1 MNEELLK
8 ARIAIAIGN
17 IMADGQIEN
26 NELQAAH
33 STIDKDFADIDEATV
48 SSIWAAEIDSFGNA
62 LKNGSIDDY
71 LSKACEV
78 IKANDKAGSVMVD
91 LVLIS
96 AGDGDMADDEFQYAY
111 KIAEML
117 GYSEEEFLHILLL
130 AFETALGKDENYY
143 ACRQPLARA
152 LFAIAI
158 GAVCADG
165 KVEDDELQAAYL
177 VVAADALIEDVPH
190 VVLKQ
195 IWDTEVQKFI
205 KTEDMEKYLKD
216 AADFLVKVDQ
226 TKEALKK
233 VTFVIAS
240 DGELADEEVGYLC
253 KVGELMG
260 KTDDEVVSIA
270 KEAIQEIVGNKSSA
284 SSSTKKSGGCYVAT
298 CVYGSYDCPEVWTL
312 RRFRD
317 NTLAATWYGRLFIK
331 TYYAVSP
338 TLVKWFGHTEW
349 FKNMW
354 KPTLERMVKDLQSKG
369 VEDTPYDDKMWR

>member
-1 MNEELLK
+1 MNENLLK

-17 IMADGQIEN
+17 IMADGEIEDA
-26 NELQAAH
+26 ELQTAH
-33 STIDKDFADIDEATV
+33 STIDKDFADIDEATL
-48 SSIWAAEIDSFGNA
+48 SSIWAAEIESFGNA
-62 LKNGSIDDY
+62 LKSGSIDDY
-71 LSKACEV
+71 LSTACEV
-78 IKANDKAGSVMVD
+78 IKANDQAVTAMID

-111 KIAEML
+111 KIAEKL
-117 GYSEEEFLHILLL
+117 GYSEDEFLHTLLK
-130 AFETALGKDENYY
+130 AFEVAQDKDENFYT
-143 ACRQPLARA
+143 CRQPLARA
-152 LFAIAI
+152 LFAISI

-165 KVEDDELQAAYL
+165 KVEDDELKAAFL
-177 VVAADALIEDVPH
+177 VVAADALIDDVPH
-190 VVLKQ
+190 IVLKQ

-205 KTEDMEKYLKD
+205 KEEDMGQYLKN
-216 AADFLVKVDQ
+216 AADFLKTVNQ
-226 TKEALKK
+226 TDEAIRK
-233 VTFVIAS
+233 VTFVVAS
-240 DGELADEEVGYLC
+240 DGELADAELNYLLN
-253 KVGELMG
+253 VGELMG
-260 KTDDEVVSIA
+260 KTTDEVTAIA
-270 KEAIQEIVGNKSSA
+270 KAAIQEIVGSKSSS

-338 TLVKWFGHTEW
+338 TIVKWFGHTEW

-354 KPTLERMVKDLQSKG
+354 KPTLEKMVKNLQSKG